1 MNRMFF
7 LNETR
12 IDCGLS
18 KLRQCPMKKALL
30 TYKYCGQGFS
40 LFMQIIVL

>member
-1 MNRMFF
+1 
-7 LNETR
+7 
-12 IDCGLS
+12 
-18 KLRQCPMKKALL
+18 MKKALL